1 MPPLSAVAMD
11 LSGILIE
18 DIQHHNLRQVAEATG
33 IPFVDLK
40 REFHVLFGQLLSH
53 SIEED
58 EFWSELEKLNP
69 SALSW
74 SVKSEFLR
82 SFRYRDG
89 AEDFL
94 RECSG
99 RLKIFAWTNMPA
111 TWVDALDR
119 ALAMDSIR
127 FVNGYAL
134 YWPKPHAQFFQYALD
149 AHGLAADDVLY
160 VSTHRSSLEASVSFT
175 ADRMLFQP
183 GGFNSVR
190 ERLGFPAHVSS
201 PVEPPA
207 AETPCLSAPVVRP
220 KHEPAPNVY
229 IESPSELAFPV
240 E

>member
-1 MPPLSAVAMD
+1 MPPISAVAMD

-18 DIQHHNLRQVAEATG
+18 DIQHHNLHQVARATG

-40 REFHVLFGQLLSH
+40 REFHLLFDQLLSH
-53 SIEED
+53 SIEEG
-58 EFWSELEKLNP
+58 EFWGELEKLNP

-74 SVKSEFLR
+74 SVKGEFLR

-99 RLKIFAWTNMPA
+99 RLKIFAWTNMPT

-119 ALAMDSIR
+119 HLAMDSVR

-134 YWPKPHAQFFQYALD
+134 YWPKPHPQFFQYALD
-149 AHGLAADDVLY
+149 AQGLSADDVLY
-160 VSTHRSSLEASVSFT
+160 VTTHRSSLEASVPYT

-183 GGFNSVR
+183 GGFNAVR
-190 ERLGFPAHVSS
+190 ERLGFPVHSS
-201 PVEPPA
+201 SVTEPLA
-207 AETPCLSAPVVRP
+207 VETPCLSAPQ
-220 KHEPAPNVY
+220 PNIAKAVT
-229 IESPSELAFPV
+229 V